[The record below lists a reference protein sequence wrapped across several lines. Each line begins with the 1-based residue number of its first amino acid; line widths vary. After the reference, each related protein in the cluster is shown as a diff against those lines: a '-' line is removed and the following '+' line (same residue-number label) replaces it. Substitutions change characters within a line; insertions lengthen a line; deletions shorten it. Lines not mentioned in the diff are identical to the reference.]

1 MESHHFHWWNGGI
14 PSDPKQIKSNTIAI
28 GSQVQGGQV
37 QMHWLVHHYL
47 IPCHGLWRAL
57 VVEQGSVAP
66 HQADGQVVQDNHW
79 KSLLVVVPSSSPVC
93 LARALPNFL
102 EAVNLSIDDIGES
115 KPIQKIK
122 CMVGNS
128 SLRALLNHLGEQ

>member
-66 HQADGQVVQDNHW
+66 HQADGQ
-79 KSLLVVVPSSSPVC
+79 P
-93 LARALPNFL
+93 L
-102 EAVNLSIDDIGES
+102 EEPAG
-115 KPIQKIK
+115 
-122 CMVGNS
+122 CG
-128 SLRALLNHLGEQ
+128 ALLLPSVPCQGTAQFLGSSEFIN